1 MLRTALSWPR
11 AVVAAIVVPVVAAL
25 LLALTGCGHNEE
37 LPINGVV
44 HDGIVVV
51 AGAHANAPA
60 PDIPVAFREM
70 LTASI
75 AEAAPVTVVTLDGT
89 PEVSFRAAGY
99 EIAEDNEDAAEI
111 DVRRV
116 ESRML
121 AAVRDAAPDSD
132 GNDLGSALAVAADQ
146 LRADGATSGA
156 IVVIDNGIS
165 DRGFPDLT
173 AEGASLASPNAV
185 VEFAQAH
192 GEVWKMPAKTTVYL
206 AGVGYTTAPQDAL
219 PPRQRDNIAGIWSAL
234 VTASGAE
241 AVLVTAP
248 RAGESISSSF
258 STGLL
263 TPAESAPFTVQTTE
277 GSVRADLAGDVL
289 FDFDSADLRR
299 DAEPALYSLLDVV
312 AATPGHVTVIGHTDD
327 VGDAEENLALSN
339 RRAASVAAWLS
350 WAGIDPTR
358 ISTVGKGETEP
369 VDLGSSDGSRA
380 ANRRVVVEID
390 PMP

>member
-1 MLRTALSWPR
+1 MIRSALSWPR
-11 AVVAAIVVPVVAAL
+11 VVVAVIVAVVLACL
-25 LLALTGCGHNEE
+25 LLVLTACGQDEE
-37 LPINGVV
+37 PRTNAVA

-51 AGAHANAPA
+51 AGAHANTPA
-60 PDIPVAFREM
+60 PDIPVTFRDM

-75 AEAAPVTVVTLDGT
+75 AAAAPITVVTLDGT

-99 EIAEDNEDAAEI
+99 EIADDNPDAADLDI
-111 DVRRV
+111 RHV
-116 ESRML
+116 ESRIL

-132 GNDLGSALAVAADQ
+132 GNDLGAALAVAADQ

-173 AEGASLASPNAV
+173 ADGASLASPTAV
-185 VEFAQAH
+185 VEFARAH
-192 GEVWKMPAKTTVYL
+192 SEVWTMPAGTTVYL
-206 AGVGYTTAPQDAL
+206 AGIGYTTAPQDAL
-219 PPRQRDNIAGIWSAL
+219 PPRQRDNLAAIWGAL

-248 RAGESISSSF
+248 RGGESTPSSF

-263 TPAESAPFTVQTTE
+263 TPAESAPFTVQTTG

-289 FDFDSADLRR
+289 FDFDSADLRS
-299 DAEPALYSLLDVV
+299 DAAPALTRLLDVV

-327 VGDAEENLALSN
+327 VGGAEENLALSD
-339 RRAASVAAWLS
+339 RRAASVAAWLVA
-350 WAGIDPTR
+350 AGIDPAR

-369 VDLGSSDGSRA
+369 VDPGSSDDSRA

-390 PMP
+390 PEP